1 MSEFHYVM
9 GFFAFVGTVIYA
21 CLQIVITGLDV
32 ALIDKAGRKPLLLVN
47 SKQRTTLLQI
57 LDTHLHAGSKR
68 SIFHSDIKPSNILLD
83 SNMVPKPSDFGLS
96 LQGPLSTSK
105 LKPIEVD
112 YVAGTFRYVAPECQ
126 LLQGGY

>member
-1 MSEFHYVM
+1 M
-9 GFFAFVGTVIYA
+9 A
-21 CLQIVITGLDV
+21 
-32 ALIDKAGRKPLLLVN
+32 R
-47 SKQRTTLLQI
+47 
-57 LDTHLHAGSKR
+57 DTHLHAGAKR

-112 YVAGTFRYVAPECQ
+112 YVAVSLVGTFRYLALYYKKVRASNSFTAVP
-126 LLQGGY
+126 LLLLLSPLSISSNEDYDDDGDEDDTEDCS